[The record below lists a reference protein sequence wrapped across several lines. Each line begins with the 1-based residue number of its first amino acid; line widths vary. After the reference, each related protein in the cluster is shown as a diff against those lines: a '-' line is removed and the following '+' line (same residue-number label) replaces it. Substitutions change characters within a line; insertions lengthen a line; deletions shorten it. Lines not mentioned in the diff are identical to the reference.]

1 MKSDE
6 IIDKMRNKLQ
16 ESDPSNRSVTNVF
29 QFHFTDSDGNLIKSM
44 VFDFKELNIYEGT
57 CTDADAEITVSD
69 ENFYLV
75 GSKETTFDDLL
86 ANNNVKIDGD
96 AEAFNKLKEKFRLN
110 AKKE

>member
-44 VFDFKELNIYEGT
+44 ELNIYEGT
-57 CTDADAEITVSD
+57 SSETDAEITVSD
-69 ENFYLV
+69 DNFYLV

-110 AKKE
+110 SKKE